1 MDNVLENFIRDYEG
15 SDSGDYKE
23 SKMREFDSLKD
34 WIMSLIV
41 AGFMVLSKE
50 IDSEDVAVLARS
62 LCRELGQPQNS
73 HKWNLIAGK
82 VDRFGLKSL
91 IHRIRRELYWGLK

>member
-1 MDNVLENFIRDYEG
+1 MDNVLENFIKDYEG
-15 SDSGDYKE
+15 GDGGGYKE
-23 SKMREFDSLKD
+23 SKLREFDSLKD

-50 IDSEDVAVLARS
+50 IDSDDVAVLARS

-82 VDRFGLKSL
+82 VDRFGLRSL